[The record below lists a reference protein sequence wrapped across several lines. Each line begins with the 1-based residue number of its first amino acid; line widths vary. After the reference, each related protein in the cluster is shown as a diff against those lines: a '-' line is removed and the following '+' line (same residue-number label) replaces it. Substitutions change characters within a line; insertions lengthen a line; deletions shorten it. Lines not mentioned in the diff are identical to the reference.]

1 MRQWLLIL
9 FTSMFFGCSTQ
20 VSSVDTTHYVQI
32 TNYGSDTHS
41 VSFVSDDGDA
51 TAISNLSNEGTVS
64 EPVAIKHNIQ
74 YTIYLNSESTNL
86 TMNGLSVD
94 YIEFVLSVSNEP
106 QYISTFKI
114 DNNDNFRLDY

>member
-9 FTSMFFGCSTQ
+9 FTSMFFACSTQ

-51 TAISNLSNEGTVS
+51 TAILNLSNEGTVS